1 MSAPARG
8 TRNEDRRTVVWH
20 DVECGAYEADLPLW
34 VELAEAAEGPVLEL
48 GCGTGRVALH
58 LARRGHAVVGI
69 DIDADLIAELRDRAA
84 NEGLTVGAEQ
94 ADAAGFSLDENFGLI
109 VAPMQL
115 VQLLPGAD
123 SRRECLRA
131 AAAHLAPHG
140 VVALAVVETGVTSVP
155 PSPLLPDVRERDGWV
170 YSSLPLGAIR
180 ERDSLLVE
188 RLRQTV
194 DPDGHLEETH
204 DTVRLQMLTAA
215 ELEEEGRSAGLR
227 PAGRRHIEPTDAHVG
242 STVVLLEA

>member
-1 MSAPARG
+1 MNAPTG
-8 TRNEDRRTVVWH
+8 ETRNEKRGTVVWH
-20 DVECGAYEADLPLW
+20 DVECGAYEADLQLW
-34 VELAEAAEGPVLEL
+34 EELAEAAEGPVLEL

-58 LARRGHAVVGI
+58 LARRGHTVVGI
-69 DIDADLIAELRDRAA
+69 DSDADLIAELRERAA
-84 NEGLTVGAEQ
+84 AEGLTVGAEK

-123 SRRECLRA
+123 SRRECLGA

-170 YSSLPLGAIR
+170 YSSMPLGAIR
-180 ERDSLLVE
+180 EGDSLLVE

-194 DPDGHLEETH
+194 GPDGHLEETH
-204 DTVRLQMLTAA
+204 DAVRLQMLSAA
-215 ELEEEGRSAGLR
+215 QLEEEGRSAGLR
-227 PAGRRHIEPTDAHVG
+227 PAGRRRIDTTDAHVG

>member
-1 MSAPARG
+1 MTAPARE

-34 VELAEAAEGPVLEL
+34 EELAEATDGPALEL

-58 LARRGHAVVGI
+58 LTRRGHTVVGI
-69 DIDADLIAELRDRAA
+69 DSDADLIAELRERAA
-84 NEGLTVGAEQ
+84 AEGLTIGAEQ

-115 VQLLPGAD
+115 IQLLPGAD
-123 SRRECLRA
+123 SRRECLMA

-140 VVALAVVETGVTSVP
+140 VIALAIVETEMTSVP

-170 YSSLPLGAIR
+170 YSSMPLGAIR
-180 ERDSLLVE
+180 EGDSLLVE

-194 DPDGHLEETH
+194 DPDGHLE
-204 DTVRLQMLTAA
+204 DSNDAVRIQMLTAA
-215 ELEEEGRSAGLR
+215 ELEEEGRSAGLS
-227 PAGRRHIEPTDAHVG
+227 PAGRRRVEPTDAHVG